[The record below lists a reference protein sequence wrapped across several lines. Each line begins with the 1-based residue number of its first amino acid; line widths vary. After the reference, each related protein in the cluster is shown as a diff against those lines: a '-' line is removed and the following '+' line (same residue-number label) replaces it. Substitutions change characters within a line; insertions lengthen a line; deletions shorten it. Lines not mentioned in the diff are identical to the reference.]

1 MHVFS
6 SYSIRKMSSVML
18 KLISLFRFCQPNSY
32 IIKFPFSFSLKIL
45 ASIANCAPIQCIIR
59 YCKNICTERARIKC
73 LIFFLLQ
80 IFRIINWC
88 PSNLVLWLES
98 WFFFCLFVFRSSL
111 VLWIYGFSPST
122 YFFWPVE
129 VPLCWLP
136 CPWHN
141 LSSLW

>member
-98 WFFFCLFVFRSSL
+98 WFFCLFVCFPVFFSIMN
-111 VLWIYGFSPST
+111 LWIFTFHLFLLTSGSP
-122 YFFWPVE
+122 FVLA
-129 VPLCWLP
+129 PLPLAQP
-136 CPWHN
+136 Q
-141 LSSLW
+141 